1 MFIPRK
7 VERAWLDQ
15 SKRSLKVRLSKISA
29 GGEGSVAST
38 LARPEDSAMVVAAA
52 GGRKRGPEVLHL
64 ERPMPEGPEALFPRI
79 GKRPT
84 LPEVPPPRAPSPFQT
99 FFCHLCLPLFP
110 FPVLFL
116 QQKRIHYCLS
126 PSSTKWVPF
135 LHTPPP
141 RS

>member
-1 MFIPRK
+1 M
-7 VERAWLDQ
+7 
-15 SKRSLKVRLSKISA
+15 
-29 GGEGSVAST
+29 AST

-99 FFCHLCLPLFP
+99 FFLSPVLASVP
-110 FPVLFL
+110 FPCFIPTAEKDTL
-116 QQKRIHYCLS
+116 LS
-126 PSSTKWVPF
+126 FSQ
-135 LHTPPP
+135 LY
-141 RS
+141 